1 MNTVKVTK
9 YSRRLPELR
18 TSLSLLQL
26 GRVLMVQAQKERD
39 QVTFSHTI
47 IEMAKV
53 DERIE
58 EVREQITMNELLH
71 QAAVLIGNFN
81 EYRAV

>member
-26 GRVLMVQAQKERD
+26 GRVLMAQTEKGRD
-39 QVTFSHTI
+39 QSILAHTI
-47 IEMAKV
+47 IEIGKV
-53 DERIE
+53 DQRIE
-58 EVREQITMNELLH
+58 EIQEQIAMNELLH
-71 QAAVLIGNFN
+71 QASILVGNFN